1 MHSEI
6 NAIRRMDEDL
16 RSATN
21 LMSLSGVNPD
31 YDDTVIIMR
40 LTILYY
46 QRLALQKQA
55 CLGNLKRIRAE
66 DELSAFKA
74 SPHDVPTQ
82 KKEDLPSPMRRS
94 RPTYPLAAPR
104 QRKRKRSSENSGVVN
119 IKEEVLGGQQQRTS
133 NADEED
139 KLMTPSPRKRRRP
152 VVVERSTR
160 VLRARKTLEA
170 LDASVLDNGSNTVA
184 EYATPS
190 QD

>member
-1 MHSEI
+1 MHLGM
-6 NAIRRMDEDL
+6 NAIQRMDEDL

-21 LMSLSGVNPD
+21 LMSLSGINPD
-31 YDDTVIIMR
+31 YDDTVVIMR
-40 LTILYY
+40 LTILYHH
-46 QRLALQKQA
+46 RLALQKQT
-55 CLGNLKRIRAE
+55 CLGNLKRTKAE
-66 DELSAFKA
+66 NRPSAFET
-74 SPHDVPTQ
+74 SPHNVPTQ
-82 KKEDLPSPMRRS
+82 KKDGLPLPIRRP

-119 IKEEVLGGQQQRTS
+119 IKEEVGGQQRTS
-133 NADEED
+133 NADE
-139 KLMTPSPRKRRRP
+139 LMTPSPRKRRRP

-170 LDASVLDNGSNTVA
+170 LDPSVLDDSSNTEA